1 MDQARIQWMGVQI
14 GVAWLCIAGG
24 VGTPAVAADDVS
36 SELRALKERV
46 EALERG
52 DKTVDVTEKDG
63 HGHRLHP
70 IHSRG
75 EAEISGDITMVGQG
89 VSSDQL
95 ADPATGTTGDAMEGT
110 LSLDLFFEHQV
121 SSRGLVLVQL
131 DVQQGPG
138 LTIIPVFAAPNG
150 NTTGPNNDVESF
162 DSSQINLDQ
171 AYYEHRGFDERLV
184 LTVGQYDPTMHFDTN
199 AFANSERSQFLAN
212 LFGNNPTIEFG
223 GTGNFYGLGAVAMTK
238 PVEWLDLMA
247 GVMEGNGDYR
257 EAFARPW
264 SMVEADLKA
273 AWGERRGTYRVYA
286 WQNRSH
292 HTTGVVSNLLPG
304 GQDRK
309 NHGIGVN
316 FDQEVTEHVG
326 VWGRYGMQD
335 SRVASFDRS
344 LTAGIQLGGGAFGRS
359 RDALGIG
366 YGLTMISDEY
376 EAAQAALGSPE
387 FSGNEGYWEVYYRYV
402 VDGDAEVRGVS
413 LSPDV
418 QYITNA
424 GGDSSLDPIVVYGL
438 RLQAFF

>member
-1 MDQARIQWMGVQI
+1 MMDRAQIQWIGVQI

-70 IHSRG
+70 IHSLG
-75 EAEISGDITMVGQG
+75 EAKISGDVTMIGQ
-89 VSSDQL
+89 
-95 ADPATGTTGDAMEGT
+95 TTPSVAPGEQSEGT
-110 LSLDLFFEHQV
+110 LSMDLYFEHQV
-121 SSRGLVLVQL
+121 SESGLVLVQL
-131 DVQQGPG
+131 DLQQGLG

-162 DSSQINLDQ
+162 NSSQIHLDQ
-171 AYYEHRGFDERLV
+171 AYYEHRWLDDRLV
-184 LTVGQYDPTMHFDTN
+184 LNVGQYDPTMHFDTN

-212 LFGNNPTIEFG
+212 LFGDNPTIEFG
-223 GTGNFYGLGAVAMTK
+223 GTANFYGLGAVVMTK
-238 PVEWLDLMA
+238 PVEWLDLVA
-247 GVMEGNGDYR
+247 GVMEGDGDYL

-264 SMVEADLKA
+264 SMVEADFNA

-292 HTTGVVSNLLPG
+292 HTADGTSNLLPG

-309 NHGIGVN
+309 NQGIGFN
-316 FDQEVTEHVG
+316 FDQEVAEHVG
-326 VWGRYGMQD
+326 VWGRYGTQD

-344 LTAGIQLGGGAFGRS
+344 LTAGIQLSGGAIGRPH
-359 RDALGIG
+359 DALGVG

-376 EAAQAALGSPE
+376 EAAQAVASNPQ
-387 FSGNEGYWEVYYRYV
+387 FNANEGYFEAYYRYV

-438 RLQAFF
+438 RLHAFF